1 MLVLIVCGLLPAI
14 AIQCY
19 ARFTSSG
26 TATATK
32 TLVLDHISKLCV
44 SSHAVSC
51 HCTLLRVR
59 ASQGAY
65 LVLEIR
71 CLAQFTCQA
80 GDGRDQR
87 RAKHCGRRGRAAGAR
102 RGTKRPDPGGARVA
116 GAAPRPSHTQIET
129 KRRISATLKPNI
141 R

>member
-59 ASQGAY
+59 ASRVLTWCSKFDVLPNSRVR
-65 LVLEIR
+65 LVM
-71 CLAQFTCQA
+71 A
-80 GDGRDQR
+80 GTNAGQNI
-87 RAKHCGRRGRAAGAR
+87 AAGEAGRLEHEEAR
-102 RGTKRPDPGGARVA
+102 NARIQA
-116 GAAPRPSHTQIET
+116 EQG
-129 KRRISATLKPNI
+129 
-141 R
+141 